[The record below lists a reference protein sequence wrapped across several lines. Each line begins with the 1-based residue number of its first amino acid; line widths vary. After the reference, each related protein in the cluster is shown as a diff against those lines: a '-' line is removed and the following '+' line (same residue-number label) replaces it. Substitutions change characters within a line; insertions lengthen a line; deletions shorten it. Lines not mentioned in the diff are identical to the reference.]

1 MMLDAILWW
10 WGFRGRARHSGM
22 RGLKDLR
29 VYDAALLYSAAVSR
43 FLGSISVPPS
53 DAEQLRRSA
62 KSIGDNIA
70 EGHGYGV
77 GKNRLRVYRIARGS
91 AQESLNQLRGLLDDA
106 LLPRREFY
114 ALYNLGR
121 TIVKMLS
128 EQIGD

>member
-1 MMLDAILWW
+1 
-10 WGFRGRARHSGM
+10 M
-22 RGLKDLR
+22 RGLKSLR
-29 VYDAALLYSAAVSR
+29 VYDASQSFAAAVGR
-43 FLGSISVPPS
+43 FLRSGAVPEK

-77 GKNRLRVYRIARGS
+77 GKNRIRVYRLARGS
-91 AQESLNQLRGLLDDA
+91 AQESLNQLRGLLDDE
-106 LLPRREFY
+106 LLPRKEFY
-114 ALYNLGR
+114 SLFNLGR

>member
-1 MMLDAILWW
+1 
-10 WGFRGRARHSGM
+10 M
-22 RGLKDLR
+22 RGLKSLR
-29 VYDAALLYSAAVSR
+29 VYDASQSFAAAVGR
-43 FLGSISVPPS
+43 FLRSGAVPEK

-77 GKNRLRVYRIARGS
+77 GKNRIRVYRLARGS
-91 AQESLNQLRGLLDDA
+91 AQESLNQLRGLLDDE
-106 LLPRREFY
+106 LLPRKEFY
-114 ALYNLGR
+114 ALFSLGR

>member
-1 MMLDAILWW
+1 
-10 WGFRGRARHSGM
+10 M
-22 RGLKDLR
+22 RGLKTLR
-29 VYDAALLYSAAVSR
+29 VYDASQAYSAAVGR
-43 FLGSISVPPS
+43 FLRSVAVPER

-77 GKNRLRVYRIARGS
+77 GKNRIRVYRLARGS
-91 AQESLNQLRGLLDDA
+91 AQESLNQLRGLLDDE
-106 LLPRREFY
+106 LLPRKEFH
-114 ALYNLGR
+114 ALFSLGR